1 MVQLG
6 NWLILSLNVARAHA
20 HAHAQDG
27 TDIITA
33 LQRRNAEGAAP
44 SYASDLGRLHHTVRR
59 ARSVIKSRDTSIPVL
74 QSEVES
80 VLAKLQDLE
89 RQVQAMMQEQA
100 LGAQGE
106 AVSPNQRDCDAENLM
121 YDLGARAAVDANGQV
136 SGHPF
141 FRRNANCTMESAAKG
156 NTQSNTGAAFP
167 SNTTSLSPGTDSTGP
182 PSGSAPGIGEAA
194 NSNSVAGAQ
203 KPQDGP
209 ASDSGSAAA
218 SAPKPAPD
226 SAPPSQRKK
235 VVMGGRNGTV
245 SASSQA
251 SPAIYTRA
259 SIEVH
264 TISDNLVTTTLTR
277 TRKHRLTVH
286 VSASS
291 NHSFTGAVPAASA
304 TSQNA
309 MPTPLPSIFVTS
321 TRQKTSNGLPGPD
334 GQAANSKDASRPLEK
349 GSGAP
354 RLDTFRKFASNT
366 NTTDKSL
373 ASIVQTPSHSSSLS
387 PTTATLTRQIESATN
402 SLTGHDYPNLTGNAT
417 DLPLST
423 SFPGDGTSS
432 ALSSDLP
439 DARSKFA
446 APKIKFLT
454 MQIIPIP
461 SSTPDDSTS
470 AIVTTTTSYSMPVS
484 ANASAYLSPRGFKTV
499 RRRRF

>member
-6 NWLILSLNVARAHA
+6 DWLVLSLNVARAHA
-20 HAHAQDG
+20 HAQDG
-27 TDIITA
+27 TDFIRA
-33 LQRRNAEGAAP
+33 LQRRSAEGAAP

-89 RQVQAMMQEQA
+89 RQVQAMMQDQA

-106 AVSPNQRDCDAENLM
+106 AVSPNQRDCDAENLIH
-121 YDLGARAAVDANGQV
+121 DLGARAVEDAKGRV

-141 FRRNANCTMESAAKG
+141 FRRNANCTVESAARG
-156 NTQSNTGAAFP
+156 NTQGNTFP
-167 SNTTSLSPGTDSTGP
+167 SNTTSPSPGTNSTGP
-182 PSGSAPGIGEAA
+182 PSESAPGIGEAA
-194 NSNSVAGAQ
+194 NSDSVAGAR

-209 ASDSGSAAA
+209 ASDSGSDAAG
-218 SAPKPAPD
+218 
-226 SAPPSQRKK
+226 APPSQRKN
-235 VVMGGRNGTV
+235 VVMGERNGTV
-245 SASSQA
+245 SSSSQA
-251 SPAIYTRA
+251 SPATYTRA

-264 TISDNLVTTTLTR
+264 TISDNLVTATLTR

-291 NHSFTGAVPAASA
+291 RHGFTGAVPAAGA
-304 TSQNA
+304 TTQNA

-321 TRQKTSNGLPGPD
+321 TRQKTSNDLPGPD
-334 GQAANSKDASRPLEK
+334 GQAASSNDAGRPLEK
-349 GSGAP
+349 GSGPP
-354 RLDTFRKFASNT
+354 RLDTFRKFASNS

-373 ASIVQTPSHSSSLS
+373 NGTVQMPSHGSSLS
-387 PTTATLTRQIESATN
+387 PTTATLTRQIESATD
-402 SLTGHDYPNLTGNAT
+402 SLPGHDYPNLTGNAT
-417 DLPLST
+417 DVPLST
-423 SFPGDGTSS
+423 SFPGGSTSS
-432 ALSSDLP
+432 ALSPDLP
-439 DARSKFA
+439 DAKSRFA

-470 AIVTTTTSYSMPVS
+470 AAVTTTTSYSMSVS
-484 ANASAYLSPRGFKTV
+484 ANASAYMSPSGFKTV
-499 RRRRF
+499 RRRHF